1 MSGQEMQEREREE
14 IEMLLP
20 WYVTGRLDR
29 ADRARVEG
37 YLARYP
43 DVAAQLDL
51 VQAEREQSVRGN
63 EALGAP
69 PAGALDRLMASLPAA
84 RPGTVQRIAR
94 SALLQQVADLF
105 AAPTVRSVRWAALAA
120 AALIVVQAAAISTLL
135 VRGGGGTY
143 QTASGQAA
151 GEGVVALVVF
161 AEDARVG
168 AIAQLLVEFEASIVD
183 GPKPGGVYKIRL
195 RTSDRSQAAQ
205 DTVLRRLAER
215 RDIVRT
221 VLPSRD

>member
-69 PAGALDRLMASLPAA
+69 PAGALDRLMASLPA
-84 RPGTVQRIAR
+84 RPGVAQRIAR
-94 SALLQQVADLF
+94 STLLQQVADLF
-105 AAPTVRSVRWAALAA
+105 AAPTARSVQWAALAA

-143 QTASGQAA
+143 QTAAGQAA

-161 AEDARVG
+161 AEDARAG
-168 AIAQLLVEFEASIVD
+168 AIAQLLAEFEASIVD
-183 GPKPGGVYKIRL
+183 GPRPGGVYKIRL
-195 RTSDRSQAAQ
+195 RTSDRSQAGQ

>member
-1 MSGQEMQEREREE
+1 
-14 IEMLLP
+14 
-20 WYVTGRLDR
+20 
-29 ADRARVEG
+29 
-37 YLARYP
+37 
-43 DVAAQLDL
+43 
-51 VQAEREQSVRGN
+51 VQSEREQSVREN

-221 VLPSRD
+221 VLPSRN

>member
-1 MSGQEMQEREREE
+1 MSGQEMQEREREG

-51 VQAEREQSVRGN
+51 VQAECEQSVRGN

-69 PAGALDRLMASLPAA
+69 PAGALDRLMASLPTA
-84 RPGTVQRIAR
+84 RPGVTQRIAR
-94 SALLQQVADLF
+94 STLLQQVADLF
-105 AAPTVRSVRWAALAA
+105 AAPTARRVRWAALAA

-135 VRGGGGTY
+135 VRGGGTY

>member
-1 MSGQEMQEREREE
+1 M
-14 IEMLLP
+14 
-20 WYVTGRLDR
+20 
-29 ADRARVEG
+29 
-37 YLARYP
+37 
-43 DVAAQLDL
+43 AAQLDL
-51 VQAEREQSVRGN
+51 VRAEREQSVRGN

-84 RPGTVQRIAR
+84 RPGVAQRIAR
-94 SALLQQVADLF
+94 STLLQQVADLF
-105 AAPTVRSVRWAALAA
+105 AAPTARSVQWAALAA

-135 VRGGGGTY
+135 VRGGGTY
-143 QTASGQAA
+143 QTAP
-151 GEGVVALVVF
+151 
-161 AEDARVG
+161 ARRPARAWSRSWCLPMTPG
-168 AIAQLLVEFEASIVD
+168 PAPSPSCLAEFEASIVD

-215 RDIVRT
+215 RDIVTT